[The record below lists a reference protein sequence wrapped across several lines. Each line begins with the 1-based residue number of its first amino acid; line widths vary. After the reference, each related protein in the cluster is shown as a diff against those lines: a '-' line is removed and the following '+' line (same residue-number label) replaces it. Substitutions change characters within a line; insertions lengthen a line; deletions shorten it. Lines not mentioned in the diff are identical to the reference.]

1 MQPTIF
7 REGRFLLESALGLCR
22 TRDETIAKNGLVR
35 TPRPTF
41 EVAVKLIRLQTVF
54 WMGCCVLLG
63 SVWSGHSVIFYSTGD
78 PSYNT
83 NAPEGAL
90 TNSGWQYQGTWSSF
104 DGTVISSNAF
114 ITAKHV
120 GGSVGE
126 PFTFQGVQYT
136 TTASY
141 ESPDSDLRI
150 WRVAGQFPVFAP
162 LYTKRAENGKNIVVF
177 GRGTQRGAEVRIN

>member
-1 MQPTIF
+1 
-7 REGRFLLESALGLCR
+7 
-22 TRDETIAKNGLVR
+22 
-35 TPRPTF
+35 
-41 EVAVKLIRLQTVF
+41 
-54 WMGCCVLLG
+54 MGCCVLLG

-126 PFTFQGVQYT
+126 PFTFQPLLQLDDIFDISLGFLTV
-136 TTASY
+136 AR
-141 ESPDSDLRI
+141 SD
-150 WRVAGQFPVFAP
+150 Q
-162 LYTKRAENGKNIVVF
+162 
-177 GRGTQRGAEVRIN
+177 